1 MILPSHEELEE
12 AKLLKESLNNLTENL
27 KKLFE
32 LDPDVLQSQI
42 AAIRNDLHG
51 NSDTMKLKIEAWKK
65 ADEEGFESLSI
76 GRPEKSQ
83 NMLLMDLGEKEAA
96 DYYKYLRIP
105 RTEIMTR
112 EEQVQEISK
121 VLLKHPEYL
130 LYIFDEKEYEALKV
144 WMELPQGVVTTNMQN
159 MNVLIKALAMGLADF
174 TVIDNRGEIRF
185 ATDGKHFMNA
195 VEAKTRKNVYNLL
208 HKFDDRMGQLI
219 QVYGVIELESLYQ
232 IYKKLYDKHIG
243 KEDFL
248 RIIFWHC
255 RFNDFIDTVYQ
266 IDGTAYAASK
276 ELNASKAVL
285 KLRDYAKELPYAEY
299 SRKEIEHKAY
309 DLANRSDWLNILHTT
324 FHYRMNMHPYDAQDL
339 LVQVVGAIT
348 SGDTLDEIIMN
359 LQKECSQTWS
369 IGLSTE
375 IWTVIAGIMLD
386 LELPMLKGRSRVQYA
401 EEKKCSP
408 WSVGMVTELGK
419 NTSGKESHLYQFPVE
434 IQQWMYEAEN
444 FGDEQLINRLLNY
457 KEQLQICS
465 GEYIYFLAALCI
477 TFGKTDSAEKLI
489 SQLKHNSSVGKKE
502 IRELESQLQQR
513 YEVVDCDDDRFD
525 DFAWNS
531 PVYEPV
537 QQPYVRAAAK
547 IGRNDPCPCGSGKKY
562 KKCCGIVITRPIS

>member
-144 WMELPQGVVTTNMQN
+144 WMELPQGFVTTNMQN
-159 MNVLIKALAMGLADF
+159 RNVLIKALAMGLADF

-208 HKFDDRMGQLI
+208 HKFDDRMEQHM
-219 QVYGVIELESLYQ
+219 Q
-232 IYKKLYDKHIG
+232 H
-243 KEDFL
+243 
-248 RIIFWHC
+248 
-255 RFNDFIDTVYQ
+255 
-266 IDGTAYAASK
+266 
-276 ELNASKAVL
+276 
-285 KLRDYAKELPYAEY
+285 
-299 SRKEIEHKAY
+299 RK
-309 DLANRSDWLNILHTT
+309 N
-324 FHYRMNMHPYDAQDL
+324 
-339 LVQVVGAIT
+339 
-348 SGDTLDEIIMN
+348 
-359 LQKECSQTWS
+359 
-369 IGLSTE
+369 
-375 IWTVIAGIMLD
+375 
-386 LELPMLKGRSRVQYA
+386 
-401 EEKKCSP
+401 
-408 WSVGMVTELGK
+408 
-419 NTSGKESHLYQFPVE
+419 
-434 IQQWMYEAEN
+434 
-444 FGDEQLINRLLNY
+444 
-457 KEQLQICS
+457 
-465 GEYIYFLAALCI
+465 
-477 TFGKTDSAEKLI
+477 
-489 SQLKHNSSVGKKE
+489 
-502 IRELESQLQQR
+502 
-513 YEVVDCDDDRFD
+513 
-525 DFAWNS
+525 
-531 PVYEPV
+531 
-537 QQPYVRAAAK
+537 
-547 IGRNDPCPCGSGKKY
+547 
-562 KKCCGIVITRPIS
+562 

>member
-1 MILPSHEELEE
+1 M
-12 AKLLKESLNNLTENL
+12 
-27 KKLFE
+27 
-32 LDPDVLQSQI
+32 
-42 AAIRNDLHG
+42 
-51 NSDTMKLKIEAWKK
+51 
-65 ADEEGFESLSI
+65 
-76 GRPEKSQ
+76 
-83 NMLLMDLGEKEAA
+83 
-96 DYYKYLRIP
+96 
-105 RTEIMTR
+105 
-112 EEQVQEISK
+112 
-121 VLLKHPEYL
+121 LLKHPEYL

-309 DLANRSDWLNILHTT
+309 DLANRSDWLNILYTT
-324 FHYRMNMHPYDAQDL
+324 FHYRMNMHPYDAQNL
-339 LVQVVGAIT
+339 LIQVVGAIT

-386 LELPMLKGRSRVQYA
+386 LELPMLKAS
-401 EEKKCSP
+401 
-408 WSVGMVTELGK
+408 
-419 NTSGKESHLYQFPVE
+419 
-434 IQQWMYEAEN
+434 
-444 FGDEQLINRLLNY
+444 
-457 KEQLQICS
+457 
-465 GEYIYFLAALCI
+465 CI
-477 TFGKTDSAEKLI
+477 I
-489 SQLKHNSSVGKKE
+489 
-502 IRELESQLQQR
+502 
-513 YEVVDCDDDRFD
+513 
-525 DFAWNS
+525 
-531 PVYEPV
+531 
-537 QQPYVRAAAK
+537 
-547 IGRNDPCPCGSGKKY
+547 
-562 KKCCGIVITRPIS
+562 